1 MSAKVIPK
9 ERLTAYQRWELGGL
23 EHAEG
28 PEAQPA
34 APAAGAEESVAAM
47 LPTAEEL
54 ERLQQQAW
62 QEGFREGR
70 EEGRRAGLAAGLQEG
85 RGHVERLKRLIEE
98 ADAAVLRQD
107 DQVARE
113 VLELALAVARQMLR
127 TTLKVDRRAILGVVR
142 EAINTLPS
150 LTGHTRLVV
159 HPAFA
164 ATLREWLGQEHPHLS
179 WKVVEDGELEP
190 GGFRVENAHSEL
202 DASMPVRWRE
212 IVANLGVDSAW
223 LESSETP
230 P

>member
-1 MSAKVIPK
+1 VNPKVIPK
-9 ERLTAYQRWELGGL
+9 EQLTAYQRWELGGL
-23 EHAEG
+23 EQADG
-28 PEAQPA
+28 RKPEAA
-34 APAAGAEESVAAM
+34 AATPDPEESVTVT

-98 ADAAVLRQD
+98 ADTATLHQD

-113 VLELALAVARQMLR
+113 VLELALAVARQMLH
-127 TTLKVDRRAILGVVR
+127 TTLKVNRRAILGVVR
-142 EAINTLPS
+142 EAIAMLPS
-150 LTGHTRLVV
+150 LVGHTRIVV

-164 ATLREWLGQEHPHLS
+164 AILREWLGHEHPHLS
-179 WKVVEDGELEP
+179 WKVVEDDEMEP
-190 GGFRVENAHSEL
+190 GGFRVESAHSEL
-202 DASMPVRWRE
+202 DASMQVRWRE
-212 IVANLGVDSAW
+212 VVSNLVSDSEW
-223 LESSETP
+223 LDSSETP